1 MFSVFDSLHLKSQ
14 LRIGQQQ
21 WILTFSNW
29 NCGTTPNYFS
39 QTTTNIKYDESFPM
53 PSLISLHGN
62 KEKQL
67 LYSYNEEKTTAFVW
81 FLQPK
86 LYKQKLNAN
95 NPQMKL
101 YKQGVVFFYKI
112 QTCGVIA
119 KFTKFRQKMGLIQNL
134 VCVPIKFGANQ
145 EPI

>member
-1 MFSVFDSLHLKSQ
+1 
-14 LRIGQQQ
+14 
-21 WILTFSNW
+21 
-29 NCGTTPNYFS
+29 
-39 QTTTNIKYDESFPM
+39 
-53 PSLISLHGN
+53 
-62 KEKQL
+62 
-67 LYSYNEEKTTAFVW
+67 
-81 FLQPK
+81 
-86 LYKQKLNAN
+86 
-95 NPQMKL
+95 MKL